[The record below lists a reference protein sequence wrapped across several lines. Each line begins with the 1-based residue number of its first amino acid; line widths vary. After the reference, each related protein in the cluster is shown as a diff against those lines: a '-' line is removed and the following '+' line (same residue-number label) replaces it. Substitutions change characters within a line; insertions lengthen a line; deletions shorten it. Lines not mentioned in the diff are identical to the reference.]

1 MILFDPINTRVDRR
15 QEGILF
21 NSKPSFWV
29 QNKYSSKVLI
39 EFSYDRWNKKSNLDQ
54 WALSVRKVIR
64 RKLPS
69 LFVTY
74 GRGLYWNL
82 IKKNIADDNNIAC
95 ILIFRVLR
103 KACLDLHL

>member
-1 MILFDPINTRVDRR
+1 MILFDPINPRVDRR

-39 EFSYDRWNKKSNLDQ
+39 EFSHDQWNKKSNLDQ
-54 WALSVRKVIR
+54 WALSVKKVIR

-82 IKKNIADDNNIAC
+82 IKKT
-95 ILIFRVLR
+95 
-103 KACLDLHL
+103 

>member
-15 QEGILF
+15 QERIPF

-29 QNKYSSKVLI
+29 QNKYSSKVLT

-54 WALSVRKVIR
+54 WALSVKKVIR

-82 IKKNIADDNNIAC
+82 IKKT
-95 ILIFRVLR
+95 
-103 KACLDLHL
+103 